1 MDQGILASD
10 GNFVGMDMGASMD
23 AILPNSQSTDVNQ
36 PELVT
41 VDPMLFPSPSPFG
54 PETTNQPTTTIG
66 PEPQGSTNIGSM
78 STADMFKAISDL
90 EQPKRP
96 LRGVRHYG
104 SDAAM

>member
-1 MDQGILASD
+1 MDKGILASD
-10 GNFVGMDMGASMD
+10 GNFVGMNRGTSMD
-23 AILPNSQSTDVNQ
+23 TILPNSPSTDVNQ

-41 VDPMLFPSPSPFG
+41 GDPTLFPSSSPFS
-54 PETTNQPTTTIG
+54 PETTQQPTNTIRS
-66 PEPQGSTNIGSM
+66 EPQRSTNIGSM
-78 STADMFKAISDL
+78 STADIFKAISDL